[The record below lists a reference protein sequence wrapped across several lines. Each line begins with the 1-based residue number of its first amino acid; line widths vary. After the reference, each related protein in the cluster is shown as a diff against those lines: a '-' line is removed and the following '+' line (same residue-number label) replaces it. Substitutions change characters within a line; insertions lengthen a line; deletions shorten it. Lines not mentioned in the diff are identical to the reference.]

1 MAIKHGS
8 KVDKS
13 FSASSMTDLMFL
25 LLLFLLIATTLI
37 SPNALKLILP
47 KSSNQLKDK
56 AVTTV
61 SIQDAG
67 QGRYRYYVELQEVGS
82 LEGVERALQ
91 ERLEGQQEPP
101 VSLHADK
108 TVAWDEVVKVMNIA
122 RNNGYKLIAATSPE

>member
-37 SPNALKLILP
+37 NPNALKLMLP

-56 AVTTV
+56 AMTTV
-61 SIQDAG
+61 SIQQSG
-67 QGRYRYYVELQEVGS
+67 PTYNYYVELQKVQGI
-82 LEGVERALQ
+82 EGVERALKA
-91 ERLEGQQEPP
+91 RLDGQK
-101 VSLHADK
+101 D
-108 TVAWDEVVKVMNIA
+108 
-122 RNNGYKLIAATSPE
+122 ATALSHRD

>member
-37 SPNALKLILP
+37 NPNALKLMLP

-56 AVTTV
+56 AMTTV
-61 SIQDAG
+61 SIQQEGA
-67 QGRYRYYVELQEVGS
+67 RYNYYVELERVQGI
-82 LEGVERALQ
+82 EGVEQALRT
-91 ERLEGQQEPP
+91 RLDGREDAT
-101 VSLHADK
+101 VSLHCDK
-108 TVAWDEVVKVMNIA
+108 TVAVDEVVKVMNIA
-122 RNNGYKLIAATSPE
+122 KDNGYKLILSTSAN

>member
-37 SPNALKLILP
+37 NPNALKLMLP
-47 KSSNQLKDK
+47 KSSSQLKDK

-61 SIQDAG
+61 SIQQVGTA
-67 QGRYRYYVELQEVGS
+67 YNYYVELERVDGLQ
-82 LEGVERALQ
+82 GVEQALQ
-91 ERLEGQQEPP
+91 SRLEGQKEPT
-101 VSLHADK
+101 VSLHCDK
-108 TVAWDEVVKVMNIA
+108 TVAVDEVVKVMNIVN
-122 RNNGYKLIAATSPE
+122 RNGYRLILATTAN